1 MNEVIAKRDVTPV
14 TKPALFLLFR
24 IGSER
29 YALRATEVAEV
40 LPRVALR
47 PIARAPHWVAGVFA
61 YRGAVVPVID
71 LSALTFG
78 QPAEARTSTR
88 LVLVNYRPDDA
99 DSAQWLGL
107 ILEQATDTLRCHPED
122 FQPYGLDN
130 RDAPYLG
137 PVREDAQGLVQ
148 WVRVNDLLDESVRAL
163 LFPDPPRDPAQLEAQ
178 A

>member
-1 MNEVIAKRDVTPV
+1 MNEVIAKRGVTPV

-29 YALRATEVAEV
+29 YALRATEVVEV
-40 LPRVALR
+40 LARAALK
-47 PIARAPHWVAGVFA
+47 PIARAPQWVAGVFA

-99 DSAQWLGL
+99 ETAQWLGL

-122 FQPYGLDN
+122 FQSYGLDN
-130 RDAPYLG
+130 REAPYLG

>member
-1 MNEVIAKRDVTPV
+1 MSDIIAKRGAAPV
-14 TKPALFLLFR
+14 AKPALFLLFR

-40 LPRVALR
+40 LPRL
-47 PIARAPHWVAGVFA
+47 PLKTIARAPQWVAGVFA

-78 QPAEARTSTR
+78 QSAEARTSTR
-88 LVLVNYRPDDA
+88 LVLVNYRPDA
-99 DSAQWLGL
+99 TQAAQWLGL
-107 ILEQATDTLRCHPED
+107 ILEQATDTLRCHPQE

-130 RDAPYLG
+130 REAPYLG

-148 WVRVNDLLDESVRAL
+148 WVRVNDLLDESVRTL
-163 LFPDPPRDPAQLEAQ
+163 LFPTPPLDPAQLEAQ
-178 A
+178 P